1 MGLWLASLQDKEGSG
16 EQKDEKR
23 TSCVLGETLI
33 PLVCTAIIHQ
43 VTSGRSEMTAVL
55 INSPE

>member
-1 MGLWLASLQDKEGSG
+1 LQDKEWS
-16 EQKDEKR
+16 EQKDER
-23 TSCVLGETLI
+23 TCVQGENLI
-33 PLVCTAIIHQ
+33 PLVCSAIIHQ

>member
-1 MGLWLASLQDKEGSG
+1 VG
-16 EQKDEKR
+16 EN
-23 TSCVLGETLI
+23 LI
-33 PLVCTAIIHQ
+33 PPVCTAIIHQ

>member
-1 MGLWLASLQDKEGSG
+1 VAGILAGQGGS
-16 EQKDEKR
+16 EQKDER
-23 TSCVLGETLI
+23 TCVGENLI
-33 PLVCTAIIHQ
+33 PLLVCTAIIHQ

>member
-1 MGLWLASLQDKEGSG
+1 MGLWLASLQDKEGS
-16 EQKDEKR
+16 EPKDER
-23 TSCVLGETLI
+23 TSVGEPLI
-33 PLVCTAIIHQ
+33 PQVCTGIIHQ

>member
-1 MGLWLASLQDKEGSG
+1 MQDKEGG
-16 EQKDEKR
+16 EQKDER
-23 TSCVLGETLI
+23 TCVGETLI

>member
-1 MGLWLASLQDKEGSG
+1 MGLWLASLQDKEGS

-23 TSCVLGETLI
+23 TCVLGETLI

>member
-1 MGLWLASLQDKEGSG
+1 LQDKEGS
-16 EQKDEKR
+16 EQKDER
-23 TSCVLGETLI
+23 TSIAGETLI
-33 PLVCTAIIHQ
+33 PQVCTAIIHQ